1 MGSKL
6 SRQRSLDLESK
17 WSKRRRQRND
27 TPPVKSDRG
36 GKGGIGGGGS
46 VGVGGGGDLL
56 FTSLMLKSDKLPGML
71 RKSNHSPYVRRV
83 AWIREIQKHLREQR
97 TEQAAEVLKLL
108 RKDLGLQGTSLND
121 ILYKNAAFLNLVD
134 PISHEL
140 LLGLAR
146 DLQCPKRETDS
157 LKSTNKICRQLI
169 YHLTPH
175 SKWTRQSVPRRKT
188 QACLKTTLKKKLSG
202 DVVNLSGIPL
212 SGRDVHR
219 VAFYLQGGSDA
230 VSAVDLSFTELQDES
245 LRLLLPPLSGLPKLT
260 TLAVNGNRLTTAIL
274 KDLTEVV
281 KDPNKFP
288 KLAWIDM
295 GNNAD
300 IFTVPQPL
308 LVALRRRFG
317 LRSSLPTIYE
327 YSEAKTFGRYNPNM
341 ETSVEEPSVYDEGD
355 EGEEERDED
364 DDRLELQAWGFRED
378 TTPRSVQVSFC
389 GR

>member
-17 WSKRRRQRND
+17 LSKRRQQRND
-27 TPPVKSDRG
+27 APGESERSGDRG
-36 GKGGIGGGGS
+36 GR
-46 VGVGGGGDLL
+46 DFL

-71 RKSNHSPYVRRV
+71 RKSNQSPYVRRV
-83 AWIREIQKHLREQR
+83 AWVREIQRLLREQKL
-97 TEQAAEVLKLL
+97 EQAGEVLKLL
-108 RKDLGLQGTSLND
+108 RKDLGLQGSSLND

-140 LLGLAR
+140 LLSLAR
-146 DLQCPKRETDS
+146 DLQCPKRETES

-175 SKWTRQSVPRRKT
+175 SKWMKQSVPRRKS
-188 QACLKTTLKKKLSG
+188 QSCLKTTLKKKLSG

-219 VAFYLQGGSDA
+219 VAFYLQNSSDA
-230 VSAVDLSFTELQDES
+230 VSAVDLSFTELQDDS
-245 LRLLLPPLSGLPKLT
+245 LRLLLPYLSSLPKLT
-260 TLAVNGNRLTTAIL
+260 TLAVNGNRLTVAIL
-274 KDLTEVV
+274 KDVTDAV
-281 KDPNKFP
+281 KDPKKFP
-288 KLAWIDM
+288 CLAWIDL
-295 GNNAD
+295 GNNVD

-327 YSEAKTFGRYNPNM
+327 YSEAQAFCSFNPNM
-341 ETSVEEPSVYDEGD
+341 ETSVEEPSLYEEGD
-355 EGEEERDED
+355 VEEDDREEEE
-364 DDRLELQAWGFRED
+364 DRLELQAWGFEERNM
-378 TTPRSVQVSFC
+378 SKNVALHFC

>member
-6 SRQRSLDLESK
+6 TRQRSLEFESK
-17 WSKRRRQRND
+17 LSKRRRQRND
-27 TPPVKSDRG
+27 NQVESERSGDRR
-36 GKGGIGGGGS
+36 
-46 VGVGGGGDLL
+46 DFL
-56 FTSLMLKSDKLPGML
+56 FTSLMLRSDKLPGML
-71 RKSNHSPYVRRV
+71 RKTNHSPYVRRV
-83 AWIREIQKHLREQR
+83 AWIRDIQRLLREQK

-140 LLGLAR
+140 LLSLAR
-146 DLQCPKRETDS
+146 DLQCPKRETES

-175 SKWTRQSVPRRKT
+175 SKWTRQSVPRRKS

-219 VAFYLQGGSDA
+219 VAFYLQSSSDA

-245 LRLLLPPLSGLPKLT
+245 LRLLLPSLGSLPKLSI
-260 TLAVNGNRLTTAIL
+260 LAINGNRLTMAIL
-274 KDLTEVV
+274 KDLTDAV
-281 KDPNKFP
+281 KDSKKFP
-288 KLAWIDM
+288 KLAWVDL
-295 GNNAD
+295 GNNVD

-327 YSEAKTFGRYNPNM
+327 YREAQGISVSTPNM
-341 ETSVEEPSVYDEGD
+341 ETSVEEPSLCEEGD
-355 EGEEERDED
+355 GDED
-364 DDRLELQAWGFRED
+364 DREEEDRLELRAWGFREENISK
-378 TTPRSVQVSFC
+378 SVSLHFC